1 MKTMTKKFSSL
12 AALKNRARRLLPA
25 AAAVAAMLPLA
36 GCGNISGLIDA
47 HDEFGC
53 GSPGR
58 ASCASLS
65 ETYAHERAADEAQSK
80 ESAKAIIRSRSTE
93 GAAGKGNFENAPKAA
108 AAKEAE
114 NTVAKTDESLKTAGV
129 LETQGLTESAA
140 QALARSQKKVDAR
153 MRALKAR
160 AQTLPARAPEKVVML
175 WVLPW
180 VDAEGDLHGDSRLW
194 VRVKD
199 ALWRIER
206 VRSRAMQSVPSGVE
220 P

>member
-12 AALKNRARRLLPA
+12 VALKNRARRLLPA

-80 ESAKAIIRSRSTE
+80 ESAKAMIRSRSTE
-93 GAAGKGNFENAPKAA
+93 GAAGKGNF
-108 AAKEAE
+108 
-114 NTVAKTDESLKTAGV
+114 
-129 LETQGLTESAA
+129 
-140 QALARSQKKVDAR
+140 
-153 MRALKAR
+153 
-160 AQTLPARAPEKVVML
+160 
-175 WVLPW
+175 
-180 VDAEGDLHGDSRLW
+180 
-194 VRVKD
+194 
-199 ALWRIER
+199 
-206 VRSRAMQSVPSGVE
+206 
-220 P
+220 

>member
-65 ETYAHERAADEAQSK
+65 ETYAHER
-80 ESAKAIIRSRSTE
+80 
-93 GAAGKGNFENAPKAA
+93 AAGKGNFENAPKAA